1 MRFLLFTLF
10 LFTLISLSAEDRIP
24 EVNSLWN
31 QAYQENWKA
40 DSVVDI
46 LAAAHNAY
54 VLLDP
59 FDSLE
64 AREAIPAIKAR
75 GNIVGA
81 YISVGT
87 GEDWRDD
94 FDMLDGSLVEKYWG
108 EWPGEYFIDR
118 ISDDVMTVIKAR
130 IDKAAAWGAD
140 IVEFDNMDWAFDD
153 DARRKYG
160 FHVSI
165 EESLEYVN
173 QLKDYA
179 ATLGLSCMAK
189 NMTQGAESF
198 AGVTYE
204 SGPSNREWWEKED
217 LIGFLEEGK
226 LCVIFHY
233 RERQPEK
240 ALSEYRERYGDKLLV
255 LIETRSD
262 RGYLH

>member
-1 MRFLLFTLF
+1 MKILLLILVF
-10 LFTLISLSAEDRIP
+10 FTLISLSAEDKIP
-24 EVNSLWN
+24 EVSSLWN

-40 DSVVDI
+40 DSVENI
-46 LAAAHNAY
+46 LADAQNAY

-59 FDSLE
+59 FDSPE
-64 AREAIPAIKAR
+64 ARDAIPAIKAK

-87 GEDWRDD
+87 GEDWRND
-94 FDMLDGSLVEKYWG
+94 FDALEASLVEKHWG

-118 ISDDVMTVIKAR
+118 VSDDVLAVMRIR

-140 IVEFDNMDWAFDD
+140 IIEFDNMDWAFDD
-153 DARRKYG
+153 DARKKYG

-173 QLKDYA
+173 QLKEYA
-179 ATLGLSCMAK
+179 DTLGLFCMAK
-189 NMTQGAESF
+189 NMIQGAESF

-204 SGPSNREWWEKED
+204 SGPSNREWWESDD
-217 LIGFLEEGK
+217 LKSFLEEGK

-233 RERQPEK
+233 RERNPDK
-240 ALSEYRERYGDKLLV
+240 ALAEYRERYGDKLFVLV
-255 LIETRSD
+255 ETRSA
-262 RGYLH
+262 RGYGH

>member
-1 MRFLLFTLF
+1 MRFPLFLLF
-10 LFTLISLSAEDRIP
+10 LFTLISLFAEDKIP

-46 LAAAHNAY
+46 LASAHNAY

-59 FDSLE
+59 FDSIE

-94 FDMLDGSLVEKYWG
+94 FDTLEASLVEKYWG

-118 ISDDVMTVIKAR
+118 ISNEVLAVMRLR

-140 IVEFDNMDWAFDD
+140 IIEFDNMDWAFDD
-153 DARRKYG
+153 DARKKYG

-173 QLKDYA
+173 QLQNYA
-179 ATLGLSCMAK
+179 STLGLFCMAK
-189 NMTQGAESF
+189 NMTEGVESF

-204 SGPSNREWWEKED
+204 SGPSNREWWECED
-217 LIGFLEEGK
+217 LKTFLEEGK
-226 LCVIFHY
+226 LCMVFHY
-233 RERQPEK
+233 RERQPDK
-240 ALSEYRERYGDKLLV
+240 ALAEYREIYGDKLLV
-255 LIETRSD
+255 LVETRND
-262 RGYLH
+262 RGYHH